1 MSLRPVFDF
10 IVALA
15 SGVLLAV
22 AFPLFDWSFV
32 AWFALVPLFM
42 VMSRRPFLG
51 GYAAGLGF
59 FAAALY
65 WLNIVMVT
73 YGRLPLALSILA
85 YLLLVSYLACYF
97 ALPVWLAER
106 FRRRIGL
113 PIVLSLPVLW
123 VAFEFLR
130 GIVLTGFPWTLIGYS
145 QHANLTLI
153 QSADL
158 LGVYGIGV
166 LIIFANCL
174 LSDLLRAVWL
184 VDVTL
189 VSRRAVISFVLLFVA
204 NWGYG
209 VWCFDQDIDRVDLP
223 VTVGLVQGNIDQS
236 MKWNPENQLSTIQN
250 YLSLSEKAIKEGSQ
264 LIVWPESATPFY
276 LQDPSPL
283 SQSVRQMVVQ
293 NNQYLLTGSPAYEY
307 ETDDIRYLNSAF
319 LLSPGGK
326 FIGRSDKVHLVPFG
340 EYVPLNTFL
349 PFVNKLVVGIGDF
362 SAGSIEP
369 IRTPYGRLGVLV
381 CYEGIFPELARQ
393 YVKAGSGLL
402 VNVTN
407 DAWFGRSSAPYQH
420 LAMARFRAVENR
432 RWLVR
437 AANTGVSA
445 IIAPSGKINSAS
457 SIFESDV
464 VVGDVTFRSKM
475 SIYTLAGDVLPV
487 GFLLLG
493 LFWLIRS
500 RNKSN
505 NGPNN
510 N

>member
-1 MSLRPVFDF
+1 MSFRPARDF

-15 SGVLLAV
+15 SGVLLAA

-32 AWFALVPLFM
+32 AWFALTPLFL
-42 VMSRRPFLG
+42 VMSRRPFLS

-85 YLLLVSYLACYF
+85 YLILVGYLACFF

-106 FRRRIGL
+106 FRRRTGLSIVVSL
-113 PIVLSLPVLW
+113 PILW
-123 VAFEFLR
+123 IAFEFLR
-130 GIVLTGFPWTLIGYS
+130 GILLTGFPWALIGYS
-145 QHANLTLI
+145 QHDNLNLI

-158 LGVYGIGV
+158 LGVYGISG

-174 LSDLLRAVWL
+174 LSNLLRAVYFL
-184 VDVTL
+184 DKTL
-189 VSRRAVISFVLLFVA
+189 VPRRAVIIFLLLFVA

-209 VWCFDQDIDRVDLP
+209 VWCFDQDIDRVDVP

-250 YLSLSEKAIKEGSQ
+250 YLSLSEKAIEEGSQ
-264 LIVWPESATPFY
+264 LIIWPESATPFY

-283 SQSVRQMVVQ
+283 SQSVRQVVVQ

-307 ETDDIRYLNSAF
+307 ESDDIRYLNSAF
-319 LLSPGGK
+319 LLSPEGE

-340 EYVPLNTFL
+340 EYVPLSNLL

-362 SAGSIEP
+362 SPGSIEP
-369 IRTPYGRLGVLV
+369 IRMPYGKIGVLV

-402 VNVTN
+402 INVTN

-420 LAMARFRAVENR
+420 LAMTRFRAIENR

-445 IIAPSGKINSAS
+445 IIAPSGEILSAA
-457 SIFESDV
+457 SIFEPDV
-464 VVGDVTFRSKM
+464 VVGDITFRSEL
-475 SIYTLAGDVLPV
+475 SIYTLVGDVLPIIS
-487 GFLLLG
+487 LLLG
-493 LFWLIRS
+493 MFWFIRS
-500 RNKSN
+500 RKKSFGSN
-505 NGPNN
+505 NN
-510 N
+510 